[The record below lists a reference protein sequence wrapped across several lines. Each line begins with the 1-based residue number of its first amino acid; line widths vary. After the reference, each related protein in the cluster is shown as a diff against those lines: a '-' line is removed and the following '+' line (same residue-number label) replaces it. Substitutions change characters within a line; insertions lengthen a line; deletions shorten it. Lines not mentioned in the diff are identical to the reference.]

1 MRQGIL
7 LLIALWSCGV
17 MASEGYRFTLQG
29 RSDIDQEI
37 LVSEVVSFHRYVSG
51 TVSLQWY
58 LNDADDIVGQLKQRL
73 ITAGVPEN
81 SIRSEKIPARENRTT
96 PGIVTVLLRPGERD
110 TLCQLQESNFRFDS
124 DSRMGCAVEN
134 NRRISEI
141 NSAGSH

>member
-37 LVSEVVSFHRYVSG
+37 LVAEVVSFHRYIPG
-51 TVSLQWY
+51 MLFLQWY
-58 LNDADDIVGQLKQRL
+58 LNDADEIVSQLKQRL
-73 ITAGVPEN
+73 ITAGVPED
-81 SIRSEKIPARENRTT
+81 SIRSEKIPARENSSS
-96 PGIVTVLLRPGERD
+96 PGVVTVLLRPGERD

-124 DSRMGCAVEN
+124 NSRTGCAVES

-141 NSAGSH
+141 NSAGSY

>member
-51 TVSLQWY
+51 TISLQWY

-96 PGIVTVLLRPGERD
+96 PGIVTVLLRPGSVIRCVSCRKVIFVS
-110 TLCQLQESNFRFDS
+110 TVTPAW
-124 DSRMGCAVEN
+124 AV
-134 NRRISEI
+134 RLKIIAVSLK
-141 NSAGSH
+141 